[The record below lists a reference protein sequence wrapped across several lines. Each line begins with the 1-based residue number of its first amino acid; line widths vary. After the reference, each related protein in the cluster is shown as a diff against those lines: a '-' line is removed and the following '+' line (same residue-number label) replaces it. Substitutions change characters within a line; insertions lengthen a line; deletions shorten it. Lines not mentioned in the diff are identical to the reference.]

1 MERAMENPY
10 TSKLSRLMQVPGR
23 CAAGISAFS
32 LGITVAAMAMAQQQN
47 IYMQSEKTRFHAAP
61 KTPDPEAAE
70 AAAQAPDMILGIE
83 ANTIFFVAAGV
94 VAVFWFGFS
103 GGRKAK
109 ITGQQS

>member
-1 MERAMENPY
+1 MSNPY
-10 TSKLSRLMQVPGR
+10 TSKLSRLIQIPGR
-23 CAAGISAFS
+23 CAAGVSAFS

-47 IYMQSEKTRFHAAP
+47 NYMQPEKSRFQGAP
-61 KTPDPEAAE
+61 KAPDAEAAE
-70 AAAQAPDMILGIE
+70 AGAQAPDMILGIE
-83 ANTIFFVAAGV
+83 ANTIFFVAAGM

>member
-1 MERAMENPY
+1 MTRSNTP
-10 TSKLSRLMQVPGR
+10 KLYRLVQIPGR

-32 LGITVAAMAMAQQQN
+32 LGITVAAIAMAQQQN
-47 IYMQSEKTRFHAAP
+47 IYMKPEKTQFQAAP
-61 KTPDPEAAE
+61 KAPDPEAVE
-70 AAAQAPDMILGIE
+70 AAAQAPDMILGIP

-109 ITGQQS
+109 ITSQQL

>member
-1 MERAMENPY
+1 MAKPY
-10 TSKLSRLMQVPGR
+10 TSKLSRLMQIPGR
-23 CAAGISAFS
+23 CAAGVSAFS
-32 LGITVAAMAMAQQQN
+32 LGITVAAIAMAQQAN
-47 IYMQSEKTRFHAAP
+47 AFGKPEKSRFQAAP

-109 ITGQQS
+109 ITGGQS